1 MTYIMYKGNE
11 YKLKKG
17 PNGGK
22 YINVNGK
29 KIYMDKKQIRKN
41 IIKKTIKKSNSR
53 DIKDNSINT
62 INNLEVVIM
71 NNTKIVRKIL
81 KKIEIKDGKCI
92 LPENHFSKDYYERI
106 TGFKWECLDW
116 E

>member
-29 KIYMDKKQIRKN
+29 KIYMDKK
-41 IIKKTIKKSNSR
+41 
-53 DIKDNSINT
+53 
-62 INNLEVVIM
+62 
-71 NNTKIVRKIL
+71 
-81 KKIEIKDGKCI
+81 
-92 LPENHFSKDYYERI
+92 
-106 TGFKWECLDW
+106 
-116 E
+116 